1 MKSRPRYLSV
11 ANEYFMDKT
20 NDARFLSS
28 GRGYVRLRVCY
39 EKCDVIKHF
48 V

>member
-20 NDARFLSS
+20 NDALLEFRT
-28 GRGYVRLRVCY
+28 RLRSDCG
-39 EKCDVIKHF
+39 CAMRDVM
-48 V
+48 